1 MSGRNSK
8 YFCKKATG
16 RTRPPMTKFG
26 YPDGVLLLAR
36 ATGQLQRRQP
46 YQRTRRD
53 LLRSPGCT
61 RAPDSGCI
69 ASYLGKTDCAA
80 RIRRDLRAD
89 FREVAQATDVSVTLA
104 DAQRF
109 SAFAGWTRAPDS
121 GCIVRY
127 LGKTDCAARTS
138 RDLRVG
144 FRVLA
149 RSLGHLL
156 RCPRLRLPL
165 LDVLNV
171 TVCSRAPDSA
181 SNVRNLETPIA
192 QCEPVETYVSIFG
205 S

>member
-8 YFCKKATG
+8 YYCKKAVS
-16 RTRPPMTKFG
+16 RARPPMIKFG
-26 YPDGVLLLAR
+26 CHDGVLLLAR

-53 LLRSPGCT
+53 PLRSPGCT

-69 ASYLGKTDCAA
+69 ASYL
-80 RIRRDLRAD
+80 R
-89 FREVAQATDVSVTLA
+89 
-104 DAQRF
+104 
-109 SAFAGWTRAPDS
+109 
-121 GCIVRY
+121 
-127 LGKTDCAARTS
+127 KTDCAARTR

-149 RSLGHLL
+149 RSLGQLQ
-156 RCPRLRLPL
+156 RCQRLRLPL

-171 TVCSRAPDSA
+171 TVCARVSDSA
-181 SNVRNLETPIA
+181 SNVRSLEIFIA
-192 QCEPVETYVSIFG
+192 QCESVETCESIFG